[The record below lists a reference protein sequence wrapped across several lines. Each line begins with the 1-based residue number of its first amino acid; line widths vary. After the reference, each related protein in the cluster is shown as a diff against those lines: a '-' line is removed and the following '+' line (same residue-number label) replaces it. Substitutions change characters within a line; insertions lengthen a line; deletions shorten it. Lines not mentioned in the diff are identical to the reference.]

1 MFELVFLGTS
11 ASAPSVQRGLSA
23 AMVLHREYRFLI
35 DCGEG
40 TQRQILRS
48 GLGFKRLERILLTH
62 GHLDHILGLG
72 GLASTFGRWEA
83 IEEMAIWGGAG
94 ALGRVRELMRVVFG
108 AGEANIR
115 IAYRTVTPGVLQD
128 DELFRLRAFPV
139 EHRRTEAFGYSF
151 EEKPR
156 RPFLPERAE
165 ALGVPAGPIRRDLVN
180 GRAVTLADGRTI
192 QPDDVLGEET
202 PGLRLVFIGDAGR
215 VDNLVAEAAGADLLA
230 IEATYTE
237 EERDVAAAFGHL
249 TAAQAAWLAREA
261 GVGHLVLHHISRRYN
276 SKQILDEA
284 AAIFPG
290 TSVARDFDLF
300 RLVKGKPL
308 ERVDVR
314 ERAEGDAVTRWT
326 RRHAD
331 AGSSPRHRVSP
342 SQCLPVTQEAAVPA
356 DRQPQ
361 SRSTYRRSRF
371 ACRECRLPP
380 DTCGRNRPPGR
391 RARRRAPALTDRGQR
406 PACAWRR

>member
-23 AMVLHREYRFLI
+23 AMLMHREYRFLI

-83 IEEMAIWGGAG
+83 IDEMEIHGGAG

-108 AGEANIR
+108 AAETKINIG
-115 IAYRTVTPGVLQD
+115 YRLITPGVLLE

-139 EHRRTEAFGYSF
+139 EHRRTEAFGFSF
-151 EEKPR
+151 EEKAR

-165 ALGVPAGPIRRDLVN
+165 ALGVPAGPIRRDLVA
-180 GRAVTLADGRTI
+180 GRPVTLPDGRTI
-192 QPDDVLGEET
+192 RPDEVLGPEVK
-202 PGLRLVFIGDAGR
+202 GLRLVFIGDAGR

-230 IEATYTE
+230 IESTYIE
-237 EERDVAAAFGHL
+237 EEREVAAAFGHL
-249 TAAQAAWLAREA
+249 TASQGAWLAREA
-261 GVGHLVLHHISRRYN
+261 GVKQLVLHHISRRYN
-276 SKQILDEA
+276 SRQILDEA
-284 AAIFPG
+284 TAIFPD
-290 TSVARDFDLF
+290 TQVARDFDLF
-300 RLVKGKPL
+300 RLVKEKPL

-314 ERAEGDAVTRWT
+314 ERAES
-326 RRHAD
+326 D
-331 AGSSPRHRVSP
+331 AGMR
-342 SQCLPVTQEAAVPA
+342 
-356 DRQPQ
+356 
-361 SRSTYRRSRF
+361 
-371 ACRECRLPP
+371 
-380 DTCGRNRPPGR
+380 
-391 RARRRAPALTDRGQR
+391 
-406 PACAWRR
+406 

>member
-202 PGLRLVFIGDAGR
+202 PGCGWSSSATRGGWTTWWLRRPAPICWR
-215 VDNLVAEAAGADLLA
+215 
-230 IEATYTE
+230 
-237 EERDVAAAFGHL
+237 
-249 TAAQAAWLAREA
+249 
-261 GVGHLVLHHISRRYN
+261 SRRPTPRK
-276 SKQILDEA
+276 SA
-284 AAIFPG
+284 TSRPRSAISPQPRRPG
-290 TSVARDFDLF
+290 WHARRAWGTWCSTTSRGAITANRSWT
-300 RLVKGKPL
+300 KP
-308 ERVDVR
+308 
-314 ERAEGDAVTRWT
+314 
-326 RRHAD
+326 RR
-331 AGSSPRHRVSP
+331 SSPRHQSP
-342 SQCLPVTQEAAVPA
+342 GISIC
-356 DRQPQ
+356 
-361 SRSTYRRSRF
+361 S
-371 ACRECRLPP
+371 
-380 DTCGRNRPPGR
+380 G
-391 RARRRAPALTDRGQR
+391 
-406 PACAWRR
+406 W